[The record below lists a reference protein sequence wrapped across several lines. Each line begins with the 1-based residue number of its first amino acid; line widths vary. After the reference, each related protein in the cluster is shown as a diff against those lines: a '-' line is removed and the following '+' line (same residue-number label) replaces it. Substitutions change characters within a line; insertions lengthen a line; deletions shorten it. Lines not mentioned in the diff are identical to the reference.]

1 MKLERKQLFKE
12 RRRQRADTFFAVYY
26 EMGPERSLEKLQ
38 ELCAKIGLKRALSTF
53 KLYSVEFG
61 WQNRI
66 LEVDAKLKDEREK
79 AKFAKIEAMNDRQAQ
94 DARNLQAIARAGMT
108 GLVQQ
113 MRETGQLEMQPQD
126 IATLLEKG
134 ARLERLALGEATDRL
149 EAISVTYNIM
159 LLGFVELFKE
169 VNLIKDAEQRMR
181 TFALRIDDYRNRK
194 FKELGMAKE

>member
-1 MKLERKQLFKE
+1 
-12 RRRQRADTFFAVYY
+12 
-26 EMGPERSLEKLQ
+26 
-38 ELCAKIGLKRALSTF
+38 
-53 KLYSVEFG
+53 VEFG